1 MVGGQ
6 DICSA
11 AREPFKAFH
20 FQPHQGAKDQDQEA
34 SGQAVSER
42 PAGVHDLRV
51 VERRRPIFHG
61 IGLTAG
67 MAWRTELAGDDRVP
81 WWVRAVLLIAAAQAL
96 LLLAALVDPPQVKL
110 LVPWPASPL
119 NARFIAALYV
129 SLGAGVALASTSR
142 HFAEI
147 RLVLFGIG
155 LATMVLLILTIVRM
169 ALHPQELKQFPFFW
183 LLFYVIDPVL
193 VAAVFWR
200 MGWGGQASAG
210 FRPLT
215 FLWAAESLIFGS
227 AGIVLM
233 IDPSAARSVWPWAIT
248 EPQAQ
253 IYSAFFLTLA
263 AVSILAARE
272 ERWEGIRWFVVMI
285 TLLSLLV
292 IAVSILH
299 LPRFTNATTTALWFV
314 VFGVEAVVFGALLV
328 RGTLRPREAAS
339 S

>member
-1 MVGGQ
+1 
-6 DICSA
+6 
-11 AREPFKAFH
+11 
-20 FQPHQGAKDQDQEA
+20 
-34 SGQAVSER
+34 
-42 PAGVHDLRV
+42 
-51 VERRRPIFHG
+51 
-61 IGLTAG
+61 
-67 MAWRTELAGDDRVP
+67 MAWRTRLAGDDRVP

-129 SLGAGVALASTSR
+129 SLGAGVVLASTSR
-142 HFAEI
+142 HFTEI

-155 LATMVLLILTIVRM
+155 MATMVLLVLTIVRM

-183 LLFYVIDPVL
+183 LLFYVIDPLL

-200 MGWGGQASAG
+200 MGWGGHAGAG

-215 FLWAAESLIFGS
+215 LLWVAESLIFGS

-233 IDPSAARSVWPWAIT
+233 IDPAAARSVWPWAIT

-263 AVSILAARE
+263 VTSILAARE
-272 ERWEGIRWFVVMI
+272 ERWEGVRWFVVMI

-314 VFGVEAVVFGALLV
+314 VFGVEAVVFGGLLV
-328 RGTLRPREAAS
+328 RGMLPPREVS
-339 S
+339 SS